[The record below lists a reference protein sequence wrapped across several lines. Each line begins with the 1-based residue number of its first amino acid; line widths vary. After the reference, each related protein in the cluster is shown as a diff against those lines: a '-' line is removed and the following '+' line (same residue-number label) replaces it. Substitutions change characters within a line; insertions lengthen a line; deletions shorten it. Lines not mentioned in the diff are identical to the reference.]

1 MSIKC
6 QYIVFFTYWV
16 KRMEFRLKELRK
28 KKGLSQV
35 RLAIDLCIPQN
46 SISRFENGVR
56 MPDYYTLIQIA
67 DYFNVSIDYLV
78 GRSNNPSIK

>member
-1 MSIKC
+1 
-6 QYIVFFTYWV
+6 
-16 KRMEFRLKELRK
+16 MEFRLKELRK

-56 MPDYYTLIQIA
+56 MPDYFTLIQIA

>member
-1 MSIKC
+1 
-6 QYIVFFTYWV
+6 
-16 KRMEFRLKELRK
+16 MEFRLKELRK